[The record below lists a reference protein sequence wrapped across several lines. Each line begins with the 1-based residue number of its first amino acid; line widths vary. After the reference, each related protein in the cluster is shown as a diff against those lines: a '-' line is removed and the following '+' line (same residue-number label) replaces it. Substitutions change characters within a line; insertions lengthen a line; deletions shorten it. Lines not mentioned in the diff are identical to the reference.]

1 MVVNEGITVRDGA
14 IGIRGARG
22 VGSCESVI
30 MLMRPFHVRVLLL
43 IDFWPRCCN
52 LMFIT

>member
-22 VGSCESVI
+22 VGTCESVI
-30 MLMRPFHVRVLLL
+30 MLMHYFHVLLL
-43 IDFWPRCCN
+43 IDFWPRYCN
-52 LMFIT
+52 LMFVT

>member
-1 MVVNEGITVRDGA
+1 MAVNEDITVRDGT

-30 MLMRPFHVRVLLL
+30 MLMRPSHVLSL
-43 IDFWPRCCN
+43 IDFLPRGCN
-52 LMFIT
+52 LMFIA